1 MRKPHLNPKLLKR
14 LFIAAS
20 IRRWND
26 QACPVEFSELDKQ
39 AHKAMVVILLAKHAR
54 ESVNYSRLITY
65 FFYEFLNRVV
75 LTDIKPPIYYKLL
88 ETHRQA
94 LADYVQRE
102 LQEELRG
109 YALFNDLHAYLC
121 HPPQDLEFTLLR
133 AAHHYVSAWEFSLIY
148 DSNPRMYGVQEIK
161 DSLDNALLQDGEH
174 LSQVP
179 HLKLLASMF
188 AQLRF
193 QKRWSQ
199 TPRVPPTSVLG
210 HALYVALCAFLLSF
224 DLNAC
229 ESMRIN
235 HFLGGL
241 FHDLPE
247 ILTRD
252 IISPIKHGVEGLD
265 AYLKEIEVQEM
276 ENKLLRYV
284 NPELRADLLYF
295 TQEEFKDR
303 YLDPQSKQTRIVD
316 LDTLWET
323 YNHNEYQSV
332 CGTLLKICD
341 QLSAFIE
348 AQMSITHGVRSDV
361 LVCGAEKILSKY
373 AHKSMCGVNMG
384 ALFSDFACDGSCS

>member
-1 MRKPHLNPKLLKR
+1 MRQPQLTPGFLKR

-39 AHKAMVVILLAKHAR
+39 AHKAMVAILLAKHAPDPI
-54 ESVNYSRLITY
+54 NYSRLITY
-65 FFYEFLNRVV
+65 FCFEFLSRVV

-94 LADYVQRE
+94 LADYVQE
-102 LQEELRG
+102 EVQEEVKG
-109 YALFNDLHAYLC
+109 YVLFKDLHTYLC
-121 HPPQDLEFTLLR
+121 HPPEDLESALLR

-148 DSNPRMYGVQEIK
+148 DFNPRMYGVQEIK
-161 DSLDNALLQDGEH
+161 DSLDNALLKDGEH

-224 DLNAC
+224 DLGAC
-229 ESMRIN
+229 ESMRVN

-252 IISPIKHGVEGLD
+252 IISPIKHGVKGLD
-265 AYLKEIEVQEM
+265 TYLKEIEAQEM

-284 NPELRADLLYF
+284 SAEFREDLLYF
-295 TQEEFKDR
+295 TQDEFSNR
-303 YLDPQSKQTRIVD
+303 YLDPQTKQVHHVD
-316 LDTLWET
+316 LDTLWQT
-323 YNHNEYQSV
+323 YNRNLYQGV
-332 CGTLLKICD
+332 CGTLLKVCD

-348 AQMSITHGVRSDV
+348 ATMSIAHGVRSDV
-361 LVCGAEKILSKY
+361 LVRGAAKIQQKY
-373 AHKSMCGVNMG
+373 ARKSLCEVDVGV
-384 ALFSDFACDGSCS
+384 LFRDFTCDGPCS

>member
-1 MRKPHLNPKLLKR
+1 M
-14 LFIAAS
+14 
-20 IRRWND
+20 RRWND

-39 AHKAMVVILLAKHAR
+39 AHKAMVAILLAKHSLER
-54 ESVNYSRLITY
+54 VDYSRLITY
-65 FFYEFLNRVV
+65 FCFEFLNRVV

-88 ETHRQA
+88 DTHRQA
-94 LADYVQRE
+94 LADYVLE
-102 LQEELRG
+102 EIQEEVKG
-109 YALFNDLHAYLC
+109 YALFKDLHTYLC
-121 HPPQDLEFTLLR
+121 YPPKDLESALLH

-148 DSNPRMYGVQEIK
+148 DFNPRMYGVQEIK
-161 DSLDNALLQDGEH
+161 DSLDNALLLDGQY

-199 TPRVPPTSVLG
+199 TPRVPATSVLG
-210 HALYVALCAFLLSF
+210 HTLYVALCAFLLSF
-224 DLNAC
+224 DLGAC

-252 IISPIKHGVEGLD
+252 IISPIKHGVKGLD
-265 AYLKEIEVQEM
+265 AYLKEIEAQEM

-284 NPELRADLLYF
+284 SVEFKEDLLYF
-295 TQEEFKDR
+295 TQEEFANR
-303 YLDPQSKQTRIVD
+303 YRDPQSQAIHQVG
-316 LDTLWET
+316 LDTLWQT
-323 YNHNEYQSV
+323 YNHDQYKSV
-332 CGTLLKICD
+332 CGTLLKVCD

-348 AQMSITHGVRSDV
+348 AKMSIAHGVRSDI
-361 LVCGAEKILSKY
+361 LVRGAHNMLDQYASLSL
-373 AHKSMCGVNMG
+373 HGIDIG
-384 ALFSDFACDGSCS
+384 ALFRDFACDGS